1 VSYHDAV
8 TAFSELIKPP
18 QSSESSEF
26 TINQSHNGFE
36 GYNEDAELL
45 KLDQIAKQIKLGF
58 DLLLD

>member
-18 QSSESSEF
+18 QSESSEF

-45 KLDQIAKQIKLGF
+45 KLDQIANQIKLGF